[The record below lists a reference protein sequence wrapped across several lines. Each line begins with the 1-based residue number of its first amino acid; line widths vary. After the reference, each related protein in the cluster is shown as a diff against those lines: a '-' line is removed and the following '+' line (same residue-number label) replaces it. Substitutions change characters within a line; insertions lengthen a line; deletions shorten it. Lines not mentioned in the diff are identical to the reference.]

1 MRFRYL
7 RISKPCITVKKQAA
21 QPHVPARPVDK
32 LLKEYANAYPP
43 GAGRTLQIISA
54 YIMLLG
60 LLGLCW
66 ALPFPYIHWLGS
78 NNGIINWA
86 SVLMAVV
93 VYAYYRLWPVLSY
106 LVLMVMFVF
115 SYAISQS
122 ELWQKAGG
130 PQLTSGSALV
140 LLLGFMVWF
149 ISCKI
154 TTRQELLAGY
164 IRMLFIAPLWPFY
177 LLFKKQSININ

>member
-1 MRFRYL
+1 M
-7 RISKPCITVKKQAA
+7 KKQAA
-21 QPHVPARPVDK
+21 PTQTPTRPVDA
-32 LLKEYANAYPP
+32 LLKQYASAYPP

-60 LLGLCW
+60 LLGICW
-66 ALPFPYIHWLGS
+66 ALPFPYIKWLGS
-78 NNGIINWA
+78 NNMLINWA
-86 SVLMAVV
+86 SVFIAIV
-93 VYAYYRLWPVLSY
+93 VYVYYRLWPVLSY
-106 LVLMVMFVF
+106 LILMVMFVF

-130 PQLTSGSALV
+130 PQLVSVSGLV
-140 LLLGFMVWF
+140 LLLAFIIWF

-154 TTRQELLAGY
+154 TTKQELLAGY

-177 LLFKKQSININ
+177 LLFKK